1 MKEVSLS
8 IDEIFCVG
16 DTIEKTLIEQTW
28 KFAEFSTIALINRIW
43 PIPKSRKARPVVL
56 WVCKS
61 ALWL

>member
-28 KFAEFSTIALINRIW
+28 KFAEFSTIALINRI
-43 PIPKSRKARPVVL
+43 
-56 WVCKS
+56 
-61 ALWL
+61 